1 MFNNIRFNNNKNDKI
16 KKEIKTTRTV
26 IKHELKDFPLLES
39 NTCLAEPNLEILPLT
54 QLRKG
59 LA

>member
-1 MFNNIRFNNNKNDKI
+1 MIKNTFFNKKI
-16 KKEIKTTRTV
+16 KKETKTTRRTV
-26 IKHELKDFPLLES
+26 IKHELKDFPLLKS

>member
-1 MFNNIRFNNNKNDKI
+1 MIKNTFFNNKI
-16 KKEIKTTRTV
+16 KKEIKTTRRTV
-26 IKHELKDFPLLES
+26 IKHELKDFPLLKS